1 MASGHKG
8 AIWARTMRSIF
19 LTVGGGGD
27 SRVGNGGSGHVSTG
41 VGDGDGG
48 GGDSHVG
55 NGGSGHVN
63 IGFGGG
69 EGGGGDGGG
78 SVGDG
83 TDNAYPGDYGDALKS
98 RFIRVSN

>member
-55 NGGSGHVN
+55 NGGSGHVS
-63 IGFGGG
+63 IRVGDSEG
-69 EGGGGDGGG
+69 EGE
-78 SVGDG
+78 VEVV
-83 TDNAYPGDYGDALKS
+83 ALVMTLTTH
-98 RFIRVSN
+98 IRAIMVMH